1 MNSIQ
6 WMRKITNGDD
16 VSTIA
21 RKTGTPRRT
30 LYRQVERGELSV
42 DNVLLIAKSYKANPI
57 HALVE
62 LGFIDAHWT
71 NTPSTKTVL
80 KTASEDELC
89 AEILRRL
96 KLGSKA
102 FDEPIDKAEQR
113 LQGNRHQ
120 VTPSDPSRDDIVN
133 ELKPEPKP
141 DVSTEVDH
149 DAIIE
154 QINAGKVKFAA
165 QKHTPPL
172 EENTP

>member
-57 HALVE
+57 HALIE
-62 LGFIDAHWT
+62 LGFIEAHWT
-71 NTPSTKTVL
+71 STPSTKAVL

-120 VTPSDPSRDDIVN
+120 VTPSDPWATATVASGKSSWRGDEMVADD
-133 ELKPEPKP
+133 
-141 DVSTEVDH
+141 S
-149 DAIIE
+149 
-154 QINAGKVKFAA
+154 
-165 QKHTPPL
+165 
-172 EENTP
+172 EEEGFLGDDNYSDGP